1 MMSGELESQEAAM
14 KRTRARATAVV
25 FLLVSF
31 PFAISWAKKSDAAD
45 SAAIKQVVSDF
56 VDAFNNHD
64 AHAWAMP
71 FAEDGDFTN
80 VTGLTRHGRKEFEER
95 FAGLFAGPLKNAHR
109 TYSVKSIRFLSPEI
123 ASVDADWEMTG
134 SKAADGSENPV
145 RKGLFHWIMTRQN
158 DHWLFAAFHE
168 FEFAPTPS
176 R

>member
-1 MMSGELESQEAAM
+1 MNQARLRVVIALLFVPASLFLVKCTHAQSPSDAES
-14 KRTRARATAVV
+14 TAVR
-25 FLLVSF
+25 
-31 PFAISWAKKSDAAD
+31 
-45 SAAIKQVVSDF
+45 QVVANFIDG
-56 VDAFNNHD
+56 FNNHD
-64 AHAWAMP
+64 AHAWALP
-71 FAEDGDFTN
+71 FTEDGDFTN

-109 TYSVKSIRFLSPEI
+109 TYSVKSIRFLTPGI

-145 RKGLFHWIMTRQN
+145 RKGLFHWIITRQN